1 MPFAADYK
9 SMSTTEMKR
18 CVSRYK
24 KMRDNAQA
32 LLDTC
37 GRAYTSKTKQELR
50 SIRRFADKG
59 IQSGFAAIEKAEA
72 KKAKMKK
79 GKK

>member
-1 MPFAADYK
+1 
-9 SMSTTEMKR
+9 
-18 CVSRYK
+18 
-24 KMRDNAQA
+24 MRDNAQA

-37 GRAYTSKTKQELR
+37 GRAYTPKTKQELR

-59 IQSGFAAIEKAEA
+59 IQTGFAAIEKAEA

>member
-1 MPFAADYK
+1 MPYAADYK
-9 SMSTTEMKR
+9 TMSISEVRK
-18 CVSRYK
+18 CVTRYK

-37 GRAYTSKTKQELR
+37 GRAYSAKTKAELR

-59 IQSGFAAIEKAEA
+59 IQTGFAAIEKAER
-72 KKAKMKK
+72 KK
-79 GKK
+79 